1 MNGEKSVYP
10 SPIFFS
16 RGTRWRWIET
26 RCAPS
31 WLLVAT
37 RFSHIP
43 FPFTYAGIRAIQA
56 KRLIVPRGGVGSGE
70 QRPEKAL
77 VGGEQALIGNFLPSF
92 NPRSEMPRV
101 PFPSFFSTRDRID
114 LACPAR
120 ATFSANFSQFN
131 RNSDTPIPAF
141 LKDIY
146 NLRIRLIAIL
156 FVPLCYSSIYI
167 YTHTRRV
174 NSTPYDRVMSR
185 HSLFESLHRRVVS
198 LG

>member
-1 MNGEKSVYP
+1 M
-10 SPIFFS
+10 
-16 RGTRWRWIET
+16 
-26 RCAPS
+26 
-31 WLLVAT
+31 VAT